1 MIFFCD
7 GCHYRRL
14 LLDTF
19 SLNLRGF
26 NTMGGKIIVGV
37 MGPGE
42 NASPDE
48 NVMAYD
54 LGYAIAK
61 NGWVLLTGGRSFG
74 IMDAA
79 MKGARE
85 ANGLTIGIIP
95 DNNDHNAS
103 ENAQIRIV
111 TGMGSGR
118 NLINVLSSNIVVVLG
133 MAAGTASEV
142 ALAIKSNKK
151 VILLNQ
157 DEITIRFFKN
167 IGTYRV
173 MIAKSIEEVIHQIKD
188 YLAVHQQV

>member
-1 MIFFCD
+1 M
-7 GCHYRRL
+7 
-14 LLDTF
+14 
-19 SLNLRGF
+19 SS
-26 NTMGGKIIVGV
+26 KIIVGV

-42 NASPDE
+42 NASPEE
-48 NVMAYD
+48 NEIAFD
-54 LGYAIAK
+54 LGFAIAK
-61 NGWVLLTGGRSFG
+61 NGWVTLTGGRSFG

-85 ANGLTIGIIP
+85 GNGLTIGVLP
-95 DNNDHNAS
+95 DSNDHNAS
-103 ENAQIRIV
+103 ENAQIKIV
-111 TGMGSGR
+111 TGMGSAR
-118 NLINVLSSNIVVVLG
+118 NFINVLSSNIIVVLG

-173 MIAKSIEEVIHQIKD
+173 MVAKSVDEVVHQIKD
-188 YLAVHQQV
+188 YLAVHQRA